1 MIVFFNSARRKK
13 TVGEEGW
20 EGGEWRGVGEGVCR
34 AIDANGITV

>member
-13 TVGEEGW
+13 TVV
-20 EGGEWRGVGEGVCR
+20 GGEWRGVEGVGEGVCR